1 MKLRLKFNL
10 NVFFDFKLNIQIEV
24 SSSDGS
30 HEHCDLKVSSWKF
43 SRREVETGGSHEHY
57 EYFRTYFSG
66 GDRAAVEKRMALL
79 DKLGSA
85 DSVESFVGDALKDA
99 GDSGGVTRLTNFSR
113 PRERS
118 CIRMKMRFL

>member
-1 MKLRLKFNL
+1 M
-10 NVFFDFKLNIQIEV
+10 
-24 SSSDGS
+24 
-30 HEHCDLKVSSWKF
+30 
-43 SRREVETGGSHEHY
+43 RREVETGGSHEHY

-79 DKLGSA
+79 DKLGSS

-99 GDSGGVTRLTNFSR
+99 GDSGGVTRLTYFPR

-118 CIRMKMRFL
+118 CIRMKMWFL